1 MVGWTEEG
9 QAVTPE
15 ELKAHARR
23 MVEEVLNQGD
33 LAVVDD
39 LVAPGCVHHVP
50 GDPPPPGAAPVRAL
64 VSSLRRAF
72 PDLHGIVDD
81 EIVDGDWVVQR
92 ITCRGT
98 HAGTFFVL
106 APSGREITVEL
117 IEINRAGPD
126 GRFVEHWSSLDLLG
140 VLVQLGA
147 ASAHDLLQI
156 NRSGEPHDH
165 HHPNTRKRE
174 VFGP

>member
-15 ELKAHARR
+15 ELRARARR

-33 LAVVDD
+33 LAVIDD

-50 GDPPPPGAAPVRAL
+50 GDPPPAGGAPVRAL
-64 VSSLRRAF
+64 VSNLRRAF
-72 PDLHGIVDD
+72 LDLHGIVDD
-81 EIVDGDWVVQR
+81 EIVDGDRVVQR

-98 HAGTFFVL
+98 HTGTPFVFP
-106 APSGREITVEL
+106 PSGREITVEL

-147 ASAHDLLQI
+147 ASAHDLLQPD
-156 NRSGEPHDH
+156 GAGGTP
-165 HHPNTRKRE
+165 
-174 VFGP
+174 

>member
-1 MVGWTEEG
+1 MIGWTEG
-9 QAVTPE
+9 GRAVTPE
-15 ELKAHARR
+15 ELSARARR

-33 LAVVDD
+33 LNVIDK

-50 GDPPPPGAAPVRAL
+50 GDPPPPGAAPVRGL

-81 EIVDGDWVVQR
+81 EIVDGDRVVQR
-92 ITCRGT
+92 ISCRGT
-98 HAGTFFVL
+98 HAGTFFVFP
-106 APSGREITVEL
+106 PSGREITVEL
-117 IEINRAGPD
+117 VEINRVGPD

-147 ASAHDLLQI
+147 TAAHDLLLRNGTGRI
-156 NRSGEPHDH
+156 P
-165 HHPNTRKRE
+165 
-174 VFGP
+174 